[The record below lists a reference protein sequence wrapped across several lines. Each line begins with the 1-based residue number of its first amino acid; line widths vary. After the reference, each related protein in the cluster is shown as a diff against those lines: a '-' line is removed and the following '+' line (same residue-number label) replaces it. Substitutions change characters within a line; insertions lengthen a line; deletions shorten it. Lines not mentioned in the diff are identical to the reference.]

1 MVRMAARKAGQVVF
15 DWIALSTKIPSV
27 ARAEFNGLRNRY
39 ENLRTNMESLPEKA
53 HDIDWYYYSKT
64 ISKAGLVD
72 SFRKQYESLKV
83 PYPKD
88 TESANI
94 EAHKQ
99 AMEVEIKAEIA
110 QAKQRAVE
118 LEGEL
123 NKLKAEKSYEDMTID
138 EYLADKPE
146 LKAYI
151 EDDIKNQRW
160 AVTGSAK

>member
-1 MVRMAARKAGQVVF
+1 
-15 DWIALSTKIPSV
+15 
-27 ARAEFNGLRNRY
+27 
-39 ENLRTNMESLPEKA
+39 
-53 HDIDWYYYSKT
+53 
-64 ISKAGLVD
+64 
-72 SFRKQYESLKV
+72 
-83 PYPKD
+83 
-88 TESANI
+88 
-94 EAHKQ
+94 
-99 AMEVEIKAEIA
+99 MEVEIKAEIA